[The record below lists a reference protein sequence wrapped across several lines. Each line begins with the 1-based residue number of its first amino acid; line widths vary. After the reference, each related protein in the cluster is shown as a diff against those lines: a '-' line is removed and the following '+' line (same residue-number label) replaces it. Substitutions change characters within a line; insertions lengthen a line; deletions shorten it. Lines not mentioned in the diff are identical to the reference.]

1 MEVMAGKFKC
11 YSYYFSDNE
20 EIAGVIYVSPG
31 IGIIKII
38 NNYQNKEIEKFDYI
52 ELKSYKLK

>member
-20 EIAGVIYVSPG
+20 EIASNLCLTG
-31 IGIIKII
+31 IGIIKYY
-38 NNYQNKEIEKFDYI
+38 NYQNKK
-52 ELKSYKLK
+52 